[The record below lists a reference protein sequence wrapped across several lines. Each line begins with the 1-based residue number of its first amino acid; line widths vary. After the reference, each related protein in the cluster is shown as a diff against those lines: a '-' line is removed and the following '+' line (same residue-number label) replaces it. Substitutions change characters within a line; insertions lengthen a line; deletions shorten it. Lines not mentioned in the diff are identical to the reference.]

1 LGRVVDTR
9 HQPIEDVLVSEEQ
22 YFYNTRTDSKGEYRI
37 FVDLLEYK
45 YPVLHFLRGGFRG
58 KSIDLKSRIAQHVS
72 MLEIDVELEDDKNS
86 ISAEGW
92 VGRFQDS
99 CRQKLKITPPRFPFF
114 LDSNEL
120 RLSDPSF

>member
-1 LGRVVDTR
+1 LGRVVNTR
-9 HQPIEDVLVSEEQ
+9 HQPIENVLVSEEQ
-22 YFYNTRTDSKGEYRI
+22 YLYNTRTDSKGEYRI

-58 KSIDLKSRIAQHVS
+58 KS
-72 MLEIDVELEDDKNS
+72 VELEDDKNS